1 MKEENG
7 TIFNN
12 PSGPI
17 EVMTMQNKRV
27 ESAENKETSREKNL
41 ARGKKTTEAIETVT
55 LKELVKPLIKRFLI
69 VAGVVA
75 IFGAAFKIEA
85 DTMDDMYPERNIESE
100 TDTEQTPV
108 EDLTAE
114 DIINNPNSQ
123 Q

>member
-7 TIFNN
+7 TVFNN

-17 EVMTMQNKRV
+17 EVMTMQNKRI

>member
-7 TIFNN
+7 TVFNN

-41 ARGKKTTEAIETVT
+41 IRGKKTTEAIETVT
-55 LKELVKPLIKRFLI
+55 LKELAKPLIKGFLI
-69 VAGVVA
+69 AAGVVT

-85 DTMDDMYPERNIESE
+85 DTMEDMHPERNIESE
-100 TDTEQTPV
+100 TETEQTPV

>member
-55 LKELVKPLIKRFLI
+55 LKELAKPLIKRFLI

-75 IFGAAFKIEA
+75 IFGTAFKIEA

>member
-27 ESAENKETSREKNL
+27 ESAENKEISREKNL

-55 LKELVKPLIKRFLI
+55 LRELAKPLIKRFLI

-75 IFGAAFKIEA
+75 IFGTAFKIEA